1 MVDIFQMTLDD
12 IVEWKVLH
20 FDQMLTEFCSLGSN
34 RQ

>member
-1 MVDIFQMTLDD
+1 MADILQTTLDD

-20 FDQMLTEFCSLGSN
+20 FDQMFTEFCSLGSN